1 MSLKLSDLC
10 SDLCVFGIIVATPN
24 STNRLIN
31 VRIMNTIL
39 DDPSVNDSP
48 PSNGMMIVTIPFTTI
63 SDARNFANKSPSY
76 LSPAKALAITIIP
89 PAVNPWIKR
98 IHKNKIRLLANTPLS
113 VAKKNIHNMIRPIL
127 LRPNASDNGPNRN
140 CQVLNLSLQMIM

>member
-1 MSLKLSDLC
+1 MLE
-10 SDLCVFGIIVATPN
+10 I
-24 STNRLIN
+24 
-31 VRIMNTIL
+31 
-39 DDPSVNDSP
+39 
-48 PSNGMMIVTIPFTTI
+48 
-63 SDARNFANKSPSY
+63 FANKSPSY

-127 LRPNASDNGPNRN
+127 YDQMHQIMGQIGIV
-140 CQVLNLSLQMIM
+140 QVLNLSLQMIM

>member
-76 LSPAKALAITIIP
+76 LSPPKALAITIIP
-89 PAVNPWIKR
+89 PVSKPLDKT
-98 IHKNKIRLLANTPLS
+98 NT
-113 VAKKNIHNMIRPIL
+113 
-127 LRPNASDNGPNRN
+127 
-140 CQVLNLSLQMIM
+140 